1 MYCVSPNN
9 CKIATQPHINCE
21 AEQTN
26 DLAQKRVISGDE
38 LKILCTTGHVARD
51 VTHFGK
57 KCENTGD
64 PSDVDITAIVILDF
78 LPYGNKVFAAH
89 GSEYKRENQKSD
101 GADNDVTE
109 TGEAAGK
116 RLAGAAHSTAG
127 AN

>member
-1 MYCVSPNN
+1 M
-9 CKIATQPHINCE
+9 T
-21 AEQTN
+21 
-26 DLAQKRVISGDE
+26 
-38 LKILCTTGHVARD
+38 RD

-57 KCENTGD
+57 KCKDAGD
-64 PSDVDITAIVILDF
+64 LSDVDITAIVILDF
-78 LPYGNKVFAAH
+78 LPYGNKVLTAH

-101 GADNDVTE
+101 GTDNGVTE